1 MTELRDKLREK
12 VLQKIVDKADEDFKN
27 SNWESALHSYLSI
40 IKQLPTEKIAVSI
53 GLCYYNLES
62 FYDSIIWLKKSL
74 LGNPK
79 NKKTIEQIIIIYN
92 KLNQYENS
100 ALYINKLIEI
110 EPQNIY
116 SHFEKGRMYMNKGW
130 YDKVIDSLSVAINLV
145 RYDHPDNKIPRI
157 YVDIY
162 KFMGGAHYFLN
173 NFNESEYFFKKAL
186 NFFNNDIECNYNLA
200 ETLFKLGNF
209 NECVD
214 YYKKYLSL
222 KREDIN
228 YDYVY
233 SQLISCFFKQE
244 KLNKAL
250 LYINKFKSII
260 KTSEQLNRYN
270 KYLGIY
276 YYTDYQT
283 DKA

>member
-1 MTELRDKLREK
+1 
-12 VLQKIVDKADEDFKN
+12 
-27 SNWESALHSYLSI
+27 
-40 IKQLPTEKIAVSI
+40 
-53 GLCYYNLES
+53 
-62 FYDSIIWLKKSL
+62 
-74 LGNPK
+74 
-79 NKKTIEQIIIIYN
+79 
-92 KLNQYENS
+92 
-100 ALYINKLIEI
+100 
-110 EPQNIY
+110 
-116 SHFEKGRMYMNKGW
+116 MYMNKGW

-222 KREDIN
+222 KRKI
-228 YDYVY
+228 
-233 SQLISCFFKQE
+233 LIMITFIH
-244 KLNKAL
+244 N
-250 LYINKFKSII
+250 
-260 KTSEQLNRYN
+260 
-270 KYLGIY
+270 
-276 YYTDYQT
+276 
-283 DKA
+283 